1 VTLKRLNICSLPWFF
16 WVLSPAS
23 YEFQIFGGETL
34 LIYDSHSRAS
44 RKGQNPS
51 KQRKSSTPAN
61 ASNVKK
67 LARLRKTA
75 EK

>member
-1 VTLKRLNICSLPWFF
+1 VTQKRLNICSLSWFF
-16 WVLSPAS
+16 WVLSPVVS
-23 YEFQIFGGETL
+23 EFQIFGGETL
-34 LIYDSHSRAS
+34 PILDSHSRAS

-51 KQRKSSTPAN
+51 KQRKSSAPAN
-61 ASNVKK
+61 VSNVKK